1 MMMSQPHQIHIM
13 CTQIRLE
20 PTNSLLKLM
29 KLCEFENGPKVFLKN
44 YLTFNVNRKRRSLH
58 NVLNHLNVYVP
69 GPSLRAMRSTLN
81 ICDKWVFK
89 CRYMRMV
96 ACS

>member
-1 MMMSQPHQIHIM
+1 MSQPHQIHITCM
-13 CTQIRLE
+13 QIRLV
-20 PTNSLLKLM
+20 PTSSLLKLM
-29 KLCEFENGPKVFLKN
+29 KLCGFEKERKVFLKN
-44 YLTFNVNRKRRSLH
+44 YLTFNDNRKRRSLH

-69 GPSLRAMRSTLN
+69 GPSLRAMRSTSN

-89 CRYMRMV
+89 CRYMRTV